1 MAIKSQQNL
10 AAGLMFTILGAG
22 FAIGAREYDMGTSGR
37 MGAGYFPFLLGSI
50 LAVLGVLIT
59 IQSFGSQRRSS
70 EDIGRFAWRPL
81 SFVIGAN
88 LLFGLLL
95 GGLPSLGIPA
105 MGLMV
110 AIVGLTFVSMLASD
124 FCIKRAV
131 MLSAIL
137 AIGSYLVFVKMLGL
151 TFQVWPW
158 FVGA

>member
-10 AAGLMFTILGAG
+10 AAGLMFTIVGAA
-22 FAIGAREYDMGTSGR
+22 FAIGAREYEMGTAGR
-37 MGAGYFPFLLGSI
+37 MGPAYFPFILGTI

-59 IQSFGSQRRSS
+59 FQAFGRQRRES

-81 SFVIGAN
+81 IFIVGAN

-137 AIGSYLVFVKMLGL
+137 AVGSFFVFVKMLGL

>member
-10 AAGLMFTILGAG
+10 AAGLMFTIVGGA
-22 FAIGAREYDMGTSGR
+22 FAIGAREYDMGTAGR
-37 MGAGYFPFLLGSI
+37 MGAGYFPFLLGTI
-50 LAVLGVLIT
+50 LAVLGILVT
-59 IQSFGSQRRSS
+59 FQAFGRQRRSS
-70 EDIGRFAWRPL
+70 EDIGSFAWRPL
-81 SFVIGAN
+81 IFIIGAN
-88 LLFGLLL
+88 LIFGLLL

-110 AIVGLTFVSMLASD
+110 AIVGLTFVSMLASE
-124 FCIKRAV
+124 FCIKRAL

-137 AIGSYLVFVKMLGL
+137 AVGSFFVFVKMLGL

>member
-10 AAGLMFTILGAG
+10 AAGLMFTIVGAA
-22 FAIGAREYDMGTSGR
+22 FAIGAREYEMGTAGR
-37 MGAGYFPFLLGSI
+37 MGPAYFPFILGTI

-59 IQSFGSQRRSS
+59 FQAFGRQRRES

-81 SFVIGAN
+81 IFIVGAN

-95 GGLPSLGIPA
+95 GGLPSIGIPA

-137 AIGSYLVFVKMLGL
+137 AVGSFFVFVKMLGL